1 MLQRRSCH
9 FRRGLVHFPSGK
21 KLKFQ
26 REDEESAMK
35 AEPFKIHI
43 PDEVLT
49 DLRERL
55 TRTRFPSEIP
65 GSGWEYGTNLAY
77 LKQLV
82 EYWRDRYDWRKHEAE
97 LNRFAHFKANIDGLD
112 IHFIHQ
118 QGRGPNPKPLLLSH
132 GWPGSVYEFMQIIP
146 MLTDPASHGGDAAQS
161 FTVVAPSLP
170 GYGFSDHTH
179 TRAVNIQAIS
189 EIFHKLMTELL
200 GYQRYGAQGGDWGA
214 AITSRLGEVHAGSLY
229 GIHVNLVFV
238 GGHTQREGELSEDE
252 KLFLADMDRFRREET
267 GYQWIQGTKPQTL
280 AYALNDSPAGLA
292 AWIVEKFR
300 TWSDCGGDVERRFS
314 KDQLLTN
321 ITIYWVTESIN
332 SSTRLY
338 YESRHH
344 PWRPDP
350 DKRIEAPTA
359 AAIFPGEIL
368 RPPRRWAEAAFNIQR
383 WTMMPRGGHFAAM
396 EEPKL
401 LADDIR
407 AFFMGIS

>member
-1 MLQRRSCH
+1 M
-9 FRRGLVHFPSGK
+9 
-21 KLKFQ
+21 
-26 REDEESAMK
+26 A
-35 AEPFKIHI
+35 AIEPFQIHV
-43 PDEVLT
+43 PDEVLS

-55 TRTRFPSEIP
+55 ARTRFPSEIP
-65 GSGWEYGTNLAY
+65 GSGWDYGTNLAY

-97 LNRFAHFKANIDGLD
+97 LNRFAHFRANIDGLNL
-112 IHFIHQ
+112 HFIQ
-118 QGRGPNPKPLLLSH
+118 EPGRGPNPMPLLLSH

-146 MLTDPASHGGDAAQS
+146 MLTDPAAHGAGGAQS
-161 FTVVAPSLP
+161 FTVIAPSLP
-170 GYGFSDHTH
+170 GYGFSDHTRM
-179 TRAVNIQAIS
+179 RAVNIQAIA
-189 EIFHKLMTELL
+189 EIFHKLMTEVL
-200 GYQRYGAQGGDWGA
+200 GYHRYAAQGGDWGA
-214 AITSRLGEVHAGSLY
+214 GITSRLGEVHGDSLY
-229 GIHVNLVFV
+229 GIHLNSVFV
-238 GGHTQREGELSEDE
+238 GGRGREESELSEEE
-252 KLFLADMDRFRREET
+252 KIFLADMDRFRREES

-300 TWSDCGGDVERRFS
+300 TWSDCAGDVERRFS

-321 ITIYWVTESIN
+321 VTIYWVTESIN

-350 DKRIEAPTA
+350 KKRIETPTG
-359 AAIFPGEIL
+359 AAIFPAEIL

-383 WTMMPRGGHFAAM
+383 WTVMPLGGHFAAM

-407 AFFMGIS
+407 AFFAGRK

>member
-1 MLQRRSCH
+1 M
-9 FRRGLVHFPSGK
+9 
-21 KLKFQ
+21 
-26 REDEESAMK
+26 A
-35 AEPFKIHI
+35 AIEPFQIHV
-43 PDEVLT
+43 PDEVLN

-55 TRTRFPSEIP
+55 ARTRFPSEIP
-65 GSGWEYGTNLAY
+65 GSGWDYGTNLAY

-82 EYWRDRYDWRKHEAE
+82 EYWRDRYDWRIHEAE
-97 LNRFAHFKANIDGLD
+97 LNRFAHFKANIDGLNL
-112 IHFIHQ
+112 HFIQ
-118 QGRGPNPKPLLLSH
+118 LPGRGPNPMPLLLSH

-146 MLTDPASHGGDAAQS
+146 MLTDPAAHGAEGAQS

-170 GYGFSDHTH
+170 GYGFSDHT
-179 TRAVNIQAIS
+179 RARTVNIQAIA
-189 EIFHKLMTELL
+189 EIFHKLMTEVL
-200 GYQRYGAQGGDWGA
+200 GYQRYAAQGGDWGA
-214 AITSRLGEVHAGSLY
+214 GITSRLGEVHGDSLY
-229 GIHVNLVFV
+229 GIHLNSVFV
-238 GGHTQREGELSEDE
+238 GGRGREESELSEEE
-252 KLFLADMDRFRREET
+252 KIFLADMDRFRREES

-321 ITIYWVTESIN
+321 VTIYWVTESIN

-350 DKRIEAPTA
+350 KKRIETPTG
-359 AAIFPGEIL
+359 AAIFPAEIL

-383 WTMMPRGGHFAAM
+383 WTVMPRGGHFAAM

-407 AFFMGIS
+407 AFFAGRK